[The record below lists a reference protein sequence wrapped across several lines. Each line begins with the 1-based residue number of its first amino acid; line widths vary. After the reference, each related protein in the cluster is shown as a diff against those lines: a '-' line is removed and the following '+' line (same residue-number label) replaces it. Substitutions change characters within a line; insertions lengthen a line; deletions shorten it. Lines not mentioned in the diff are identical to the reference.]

1 MKRTCLAFALTM
13 VLLGFGCVIRT
24 EHRIEAHIVL
34 DIRHVEQEVQNVFDY
49 VEGKTEQKPTLQETP
64 PKPSASLLYRAIE
77 FINPI
82 GTVYAEEKTSA
93 ELDSAI
99 ANMKARNPEI
109 TAWKTRGCLGENNRG
124 YVELRESKDL
134 SDPEKKNQVQKL
146 LADENKD
153 RKTFY
158 KEYARLRGITV
169 STMEAVGAKDKL
181 KRAKSGEAVQLP
193 AAGPDFDAFKA
204 SETGK
209 KLGAACQPGEW
220 VVLP

>member
-1 MKRTCLAFALTM
+1 MKRTCLAFTLTM
-13 VLLGFGCVIRT
+13 LLLGFGCVIRT

-49 VEGKTEQKPTLQETP
+49 VEGKTDQKPSIQEAP
-64 PKPSASLLYRAIE
+64 PKPTSSLFHRAIE
-77 FINPI
+77 FVDPSRIA
-82 GTVYAEEKTSA
+82 YAQEKPA
-93 ELDSAI
+93 PELDAVI
-99 ANMKARNPEI
+99 ATMKARNPEI
-109 TAWKTRGCLGENNRG
+109 SAWKSRGCLGENNRG
-124 YVELRESKDL
+124 YIDLQESKEL
-134 SDPEKKNQVQKL
+134 EDPAKKNQVQKL

-158 KEYARLRGITV
+158 KEYARLRGVTV

-193 AAGPDFDAFKA
+193 AAGTDFDAFKA
-204 SETGK
+204 SEMGK
-209 KLGAACQPGEW
+209 KLGAVCQPGVW

>member
-1 MKRTCLAFALTM
+1 M

-49 VEGKTEQKPTLQETP
+49 VEGKTDQKPAIQETA
-64 PKPSASLLYRAIE
+64 PKPAASLFHRALE
-77 FINPI
+77 FIDPI
-82 GTVYAEEKTSA
+82 ATAYAQEKTSP
-93 ELDSAI
+93 ELDAAI
-99 ANMKARNPEI
+99 ASMKARNPEI
-109 TAWKTRGCLGENNRG
+109 AAWKARGCLGENNRG
-124 YVELRESKDL
+124 YIDLCEGKDL

-158 KEYARLRGITV
+158 KEYARLKGITV

-181 KRAKSGEAVQLP
+181 KRAKSGETVQLP
-193 AAGPDFDAFKA
+193 ASGPDFDAFKA

-209 KLGAACQPGEW
+209 KLGAACKPGEW